1 VYKYSGKHYA
11 SAKTPGHQLH
21 LMLTLRVMDGSPEK
35 ITCAVEM
42 MELATGN
49 TAPAARSRSSS
60 VNRKFIPVSTGL
72 LQKRT
77 EITWSIHM
85 D

>member
-1 VYKYSGKHYA
+1 
-11 SAKTPGHQLH
+11 
-21 LMLTLRVMDGSPEK
+21 
-35 ITCAVEM
+35 M

-60 VNRKFIPVSTGL
+60 VNRKFFPVSTGL